1 MQPLFLDSG
10 RLLICSPSYVDA
22 FSNVQDAVR
31 VPAGILLFWL
41 PVFHVITLMTLGWR
55 DIFDPAVLMF
65 KVVPVY
71 KTVYPYSGIINSAKT
86 VLRPPGTIFES
97 PEQRF

>member
-1 MQPLFLDSG
+1 
-10 RLLICSPSYVDA
+10 
-22 FSNVQDAVR
+22 
-31 VPAGILLFWL
+31 
-41 PVFHVITLMTLGWR
+41 MTLGWR
-55 DIFDPAVLMF
+55 DVFDPAVLMF

-97 PEQRF
+97 PKDSE

>member
-1 MQPLFLDSG
+1 MLSPTFRMLFACQLVYCFSG
-10 RLLICSPSYVDA
+10 RQY
-22 FSNVQDAVR
+22 
-31 VPAGILLFWL
+31 
-41 PVFHVITLMTLGWR
+41 FHIITLMTLGWR
-55 DIFDPAVLMF
+55 DVFDPAVLMF
-65 KVVPVY
+65 KVVSVY

>member
-1 MQPLFLDSG
+1 MLFACQLVYCFSG
-10 RLLICSPSYVDA
+10 CQY
-22 FSNVQDAVR
+22 
-31 VPAGILLFWL
+31 
-41 PVFHVITLMTLGWR
+41 FHVITLMTLGWR

>member
-1 MQPLFLDSG
+1 MLSPTFRMLFACQLVYCFSG
-10 RLLICSPSYVDA
+10 RQY
-22 FSNVQDAVR
+22 
-31 VPAGILLFWL
+31 
-41 PVFHVITLMTLGWR
+41 FHIITLMTLGWR
-55 DIFDPAVLMF
+55 DVFDPAVLMF